1 MEDALKRGRSHIYR
15 ALLKNGH
22 ANFSLT
28 ILEYCE
34 PDKCLI
40 REKHF
45 WDLLKPKYNIAK
57 ERAPF
62 FGRKHSDKT
71 KKILSEAN
79 KGKNNPMCLTKI
91 IVMKLVKKISLSMP
105 NSIQIE
111 VTPRGCSAL
120 I

>member
-1 MEDALKRGRSHIYR
+1 MEDALKIGRSHIYR

-45 WDLLKPKYNIAK
+45 WDLFKPKYNIAK
-57 ERAPF
+57 EPGAPF
-62 FGRKHSDKT
+62 SGRKHSEKT
-71 KKILSEAN
+71 KQILSEAN
-79 KGKNNPMCLTKI
+79 TGKNNPMFEKNHSDETC
-91 IVMKLVKKISLSMP
+91 KKNITFYAKKKNTNRSY
-105 NSIQIE
+105 
-111 VTPRGCSAL
+111 
-120 I
+120 